1 MSARRRRR
9 IIGVL
14 GLVLLAG
21 LWGGPAGADDIT
33 GTVQR
38 VGWWTNRLGAQPAV
52 EPARFEVAFGTDK
65 KPTSVAAIDVAL
77 PVTPVQALTISLTEL
92 AGTANQL
99 GHIRVCLAAP
109 GWATAN
115 PGDLAQAPS
124 MDCSNAADLTR
135 SVEGNW
141 LGDIGGLVPNGGTAS
156 LGVILVND
164 LDTPVTLGATVQIS
178 EITIVGQSADGAA
191 PTDTTA
197 PPVITRVGWLRRLVP
212 RAEPWLRPAHGELRR
227 SAARDARRAAARAD
241 HHHDRG
247 ATAAAPAGVVRGR
260 DRPLVAARRPRPP
273 RARDRLRHRARAPR
287 PRGPRRLL
295 QQLTIRSW
303 ARRGRRRSPSTTR

>member
-1 MSARRRRR
+1 VSARRRRR
-9 IIGVL
+9 IVGVL

-21 LWGGPAGADDIT
+21 VWGGPAGADDIT

-38 VGWWTNRLGAQPAV
+38 VSWWTNRPGAQPAV
-52 EPARFEVAFGTDK
+52 EPARFEVSFGTDK

-99 GHIRVCLAAP
+99 GHVRVCLAAP

-115 PGDLAQAPS
+115 AGDLAQAPS
-124 MDCSNAADLTR
+124 IDCSNAADLTR
-135 SVEGNW
+135 SLEGNW

-156 LGVILVND
+156 LGVILVSD

-197 PPVITRVGWLRRLVP
+197 PPVITESGGFDDSFLEPSPGFVPPTGSFETPPLETPGEQPPAPTTTTTAAPPPPLLPASFEDETAPWWRLAVLVP
-212 RAEPWLRPAHGELRR
+212 LALGI
-227 SAARDARRAAARAD
+227 
-241 HHHDRG
+241 G
-247 ATAAAPAGVVRGR
+247 FATV
-260 DRPLVAARRPRPP
+260 
-273 RARDRLRHRARAPR
+273 H
-287 PRGPRRLL
+287 
-295 QQLTIRSW
+295 
-303 ARRGRRRSPSTTR
+303 GRRVLEARGVSFSS